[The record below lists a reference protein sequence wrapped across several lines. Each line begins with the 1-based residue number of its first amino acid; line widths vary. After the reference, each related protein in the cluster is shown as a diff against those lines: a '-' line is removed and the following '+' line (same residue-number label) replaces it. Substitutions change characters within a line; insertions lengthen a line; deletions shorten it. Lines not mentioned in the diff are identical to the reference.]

1 MTAFRREDALH
12 ARLSGFRR
20 RVEQAEREVR
30 EAIAEHGGAAGPAVA
45 WSGGKDSL
53 VCLDLL
59 ARCGGGTAIYSD
71 DELIEPGGEW
81 YARETAEDH
90 GLRFR
95 HVLGWARHGGW
106 FDPWRDEPFWRPLPE
121 AEFIGGPMEL
131 WQMEEGY
138 APVLL
143 GLRGQ
148 EAIRRRYNARRG
160 AAYVVRDGGVRCQP
174 LRNWKIGDVW
184 AYLADRE
191 LEPNPWYARLATA
204 GIPRDMQRVG
214 PLPLA
219 PRWVLEQTDLTLL
232 RRLEERYGRRW
243 S

>member
-1 MTAFRREDALH
+1 MTAFRREDALR

-20 RVEQAEREVR
+20 MVEQAEREVA
-30 EAIAEHGGAAGPAVA
+30 EAIAEHRGTAGAAVA

-59 ARCGGGTAIYSD
+59 ARAGGGAALYSD

-81 YARETAEDH
+81 YARETAEDL
-90 GLRFR
+90 GLRYR

-106 FDPWRDEPFWRPLPE
+106 FDPWRQAPYWRPMPE
-121 AEFIGGPMEL
+121 AEHIGGLIEP
-131 WQMEEGY
+131 WQLAQGY
-138 APVLL
+138 SPVIL

-148 EAIRRRYNARRG
+148 EAIRRRHNARRG
-160 AAYVVRDGGVRCQP
+160 TTYVVADGGVRCQP

-184 AYLADRE
+184 AYLADRG
-191 LEPNPWYARLATA
+191 LEPNPWYARMTAA

-214 PLPLA
+214 PLPMA
-219 PRWVLEQTDLTLL
+219 PRWVLAQTDLMLL
-232 RRLEERYGRRW
+232 RKLEERYGRRW